1 MIRDDKK
8 HQEDILIGYPV
19 AVNPRSGLKG
29 NFIKNTLN
37 EYLVL
42 LIILSLKE
50 MFRSDGVIK
59 KILLKICVFIG
70 I

>member
-1 MIRDDKK
+1 MIGDDKK
-8 HQEDILIGYPV
+8 YLEDVLIGYPV
-19 AVNPRSGLKG
+19 AANPRSGLKG

-37 EYLVL
+37 KYFVL

-59 KILLKICVFIG
+59 KILLKICVSID